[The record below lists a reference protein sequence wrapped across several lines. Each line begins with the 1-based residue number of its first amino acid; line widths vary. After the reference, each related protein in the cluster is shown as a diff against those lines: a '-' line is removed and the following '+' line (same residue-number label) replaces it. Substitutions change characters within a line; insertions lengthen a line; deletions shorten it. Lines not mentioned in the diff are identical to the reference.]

1 MADTL
6 ADSIDYIQAQAETTE
21 QELSETK
28 AKLSRLRQ
36 DVIFLE
42 QQQRTQEAM
51 ISGFNE
57 ALKMLEG
64 AKNA

>member
-6 ADSIDYIQAQAETTE
+6 ADSIDYIQSQVETTE
-21 QELSETK
+21 QELSETN

-36 DVIFLE
+36 DVNFLE

-57 ALKMLEG
+57 ALELLEK